1 MNAPVDL
8 EAIALL
14 VDMRRPAAPP
24 DVRCELIEEYLAEAA
39 KAGTP

>member
-1 MNAPVDL
+1 MNAPVDR

-14 VDMRRPAAPP
+14 VDMRHPAAPP
-24 DVRCELIEEYLAEAA
+24 DVRCELIEQLAEEAT